1 MAILGI
7 NFREE
12 IIFSLLGSLILII
25 FHNIV
30 FYTSTGKKT
39 KPGLSSSGP
48 VPFPLLPSRLG
59 FL

>member
-7 NFREE
+7 NFREA

-25 FHNIV
+25 FHNTV

-39 KPGLSSSGP
+39 KPGLSSSDP
-48 VPFPLLPSRLG
+48 VPFPCSPLG
-59 FL
+59 